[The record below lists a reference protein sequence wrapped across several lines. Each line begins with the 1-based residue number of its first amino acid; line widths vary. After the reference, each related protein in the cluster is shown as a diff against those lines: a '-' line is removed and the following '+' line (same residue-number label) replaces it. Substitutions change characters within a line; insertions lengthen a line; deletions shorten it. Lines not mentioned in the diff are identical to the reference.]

1 MNTFRLENTK
11 GSSNKFYEFQG
22 IQTNGRFT
30 VKATYGRIGQAG
42 QVTVIY
48 DGISK
53 TDADQEFSKKFSEK
67 AKKGYVLVSK
77 NGQPIKQT
85 TQPAEEKKTLLMF
98 P

>member
-1 MNTFRLENTK
+1 MNTFRLENTSA
-11 GSSNKFYEFQG
+11 GHNKFYVFEG

-53 TDADQEFSKKFSEK
+53 TEADQEFSKKFAEK

-77 NGQPIKQT
+77 NGQSIKST
-85 TQPAEEKKTLLMF
+85 TQPAEKKTLLMF